1 MMLAL
6 LVAPLASALLCG
18 VWLRFAHRGHWLD
31 HPGPRSSHAGVTPNG
46 GGVGIVLALLL
57 SVVVAAVGGV
67 SWDPPYQVLLSLA
80 LLLMLVGMA
89 DDRCQLPATLRLGIY
104 GLCCVAL
111 VWLLDWEAILH
122 SAVPPWMAVPLLV
135 AGLLW
140 LLNLYNFMDGIDG
153 IAALQCVLAAG
164 SAALLAML
172 GGAPIFALFCM
183 LLALC
188 QLGFLYWNWP
198 PARLFM
204 GDAGSIPVGFLLGGL
219 ALHGAGSGALPLA
232 CWLVLLAG
240 FVTDASWTLVARLLR
255 GAPLMEAHRE
265 HAYQRLSRHWQS
277 HAAVDF
283 LLVALN
289 ALWLFPIAWTIW
301 YWPEFQLLLVIL
313 AYLPLL
319 LGMAKLRGLP

>member
-18 VWLRFAHRGHWLD
+18 VWLRLAHRGSWLD
-31 HPGPRSSHAGVTPNG
+31 HPGHRSSHTRVTPNG
-46 GGVGIVLALLL
+46 GGVGIVLALVL
-57 SVVVAAVGGV
+57 SVSVAALGGV
-67 SWDPPYQVLLSLA
+67 SWAAPYPVLLGLA
-80 LLLMLVGMA
+80 LVLMLVGMA
-89 DDRCQLPATLRLGIY
+89 DDRCNLPAVLRLGVY
-104 GLCCVAL
+104 GLCCAAL
-111 VWLLDWEAILH
+111 VRGLEWGMILHPAIPGWLLG
-122 SAVPPWMAVPLLV
+122 PLLV
-135 AGLLW
+135 AGMLW

-153 IAALQCVLAAG
+153 IASLQCILAAA
-164 SAALLAML
+164 SAALLAL
-172 GGAPIFALFCM
+172 LAGAPEFALFCA

-219 ALHGAGSGALPLA
+219 ALHGASSGALPLG

-240 FVTDASWTLVARLLR
+240 FITDASWTLMARWLR

-277 HAAVDF
+277 HVAVDF